1 MKCFFFIFLN
11 VIFFFFSCAQMLHL
25 HTQRERER
33 KTSLPSLVY
42 TTVVRVS
49 PRRVGWNGWLS
60 SDDGTEREREREK
73 GPPHPILVVIATL
86 WLHISEREY
95 NKDFKK
101 IYIWGQN
108 KRCYSVYIY
117 VQRVDVLYIIFFL
130 FLFFLRLTIGNHQ
143 LTNIRHLLN
152 FRVDQLYFYREK
164 IEWNL
169 FFVFFFCSTLPPS
182 MVFFKDGE
190 RGEMREMLCIDR
202 RQLAKGPTQRRERK
216 RGEERI
222 QLQLCKCPGKSH
234 PPPLFSPH
242 WIG

>member
-1 MKCFFFIFLN
+1 MFFFYFSKCY
-11 VIFFFFSCAQMLHL
+11 FFFFSCAQMLHL

-117 VQRVDVLYIIFFL
+117 VQRVDVLYIIFFFCSFFFETHDRKSPTDKYSTSVEFPSRSTL
-130 FLFFLRLTIGNHQ
+130 FLSRKN
-143 LTNIRHLLN
+143 RM
-152 FRVDQLYFYREK
+152 K
-164 IEWNL
+164 
-169 FFVFFFCSTLPPS
+169 FVFCFFFCSTLPPS